1 MKNHSILNI
10 FTLLIILFLPVLV
23 LAEINSSSTSSK
35 RYTDNRNGT
44 VTDNKTGLIWLKNAN
59 CLGRQTWHNAQLNV
73 ARLGDGQ
80 CGLTDGSISGTWR
93 LPSKAE
99 WRAMVDKRYLA
110 PALSNATGQ
119 ETWTEGD
126 LFLGV
131 QSYNYWSATTF
142 VFITPNAWI
151 MNLYY
156 GNLLDYH
163 KSLFCNVWPVRDG
176 E

>member
-1 MKNHSILNI
+1 MKNHSIL
-10 FTLLIILFLPVLV
+10 FSLIILCLPVLV